1 MLGKLFKHDMR
12 QISKILL
19 PFMVFVFGTTILG
32 TAALKF
38 AREISYNSD
47 GGVIRNLFSVSLY
60 FIFAFSV
67 FALFAYSVLA
77 VFLSISRY
85 YKNLF
90 TDEGYL
96 TFTLPVKSSTLI
108 FSKLWST
115 LIWTIISVVVVIV
128 CIFLYITFGGAPI
141 GKVINADFY
150 KALGETLWSGLKWFF
165 SELNV
170 SYAFIAVE
178 VVALGLVSM
187 VYWVLLLFLAI
198 TIGSIV
204 AKKHKILASIGFYY
218 AINTAASTVTTVV
231 MTILAFGTVGMH
243 DLYMEQA
250 ADTFVHVFLVSMF
263 FIYAAIMVTEF
274 LLTNHLLKKK
284 LNLQ

>member
-12 QISKILL
+12 QLSKILL

-32 TAALKF
+32 SAALKV
-38 AREISYNSD
+38 AREIGHRFDD
-47 GGVIRNLFSVSLY
+47 GIVKDLFSVSFY

-67 FALFAYSVLA
+67 VALCAYAVLS
-77 VFLSISRY
+77 VFLSVSRY

-96 TFTLPVKSSTLI
+96 TFTLPVKSSTLV

-115 LIWTIISVVVVIV
+115 LLWTLLSAVVVIA
-128 CIFLYITFGGAPI
+128 CIFLYVTFGGAPI
-141 GKVINADFY
+141 GKVIHAEFY
-150 KALGETLWSGLKWFF
+150 RALGEVVWPGLKWFF
-165 SELNV
+165 SELNA
-170 SYAFIAVE
+170 SYAFMALEGIALE
-178 VVALGLVSM
+178 FVAM
-187 VYWVLLLFLAI
+187 VYVILSLFLAI

-218 AINTAASTVTTVV
+218 AINTAVSTATTIV
-231 MTILAFGTVGMH
+231 MMILAFGMIGM
-243 DLYMEQA
+243 QA
-250 ADTFVHVFLVSMF
+250 ADTVIHVFLISMF

-274 LLTNHLLKKK
+274 LLIHHLLTKK